1 MSIVVHVSKISLYY
15 ELFSDK
21 YEEKSYVD
29 LIFIYVQGIY
39 TNKYSE
45 EDKRAKTKAIT

>member
-1 MSIVVHVSKISLYY
+1 MYQKSLY
-15 ELFSDK
+15 K
-21 YEEKSYVD
+21 HEEKSYVD

>member
-1 MSIVVHVSKISLYY
+1 MYQKSLY
-15 ELFSDK
+15 ELFLDK
-21 YEEKSYVD
+21 HEEKSYMD